1 MEILITICGRGGS
14 KGVKNK
20 NIRPLNGKPLIYYS
34 INHAIEFSKS
44 FSNVTIAVSSDDNKI
59 ITLANKYGIET
70 EYIRPNKL
78 ATDKIGKVNVIK
90 DLLFYQEK
98 KKNSKYDIILDLDI
112 SSPLR
117 TASDLINGFKMLI
130 KNKEAINLFSVS
142 NPNRNP
148 YFNVV
153 ELKTDGYC
161 KLIKNSN
168 VKSRQQAPT
177 VFDMN
182 ASFYF
187 YKRIFFS
194 NNYQT
199 VITGKSLCFLM
210 DHICFDI
217 DHEIDFDI
225 MNYLIKNNKL
235 DFKL

>member
-14 KGVKNK
+14 KGVVGK
-20 NIRPLNGKPLIYYS
+20 NIRDLNGKPLISYS
-34 INHAIEFSKS
+34 INHAIEFSKK
-44 FSNVTIAVSSDDNKI
+44 FNNVTIGVSSDDEKI
-59 ITLANKYGIET
+59 LNAANKYGIKT
-70 EYIRPNKL
+70 EYIRPKKL
-78 ATDKIGKVNVIK
+78 ATDQCGKVDVIK
-90 DLLFYQEK
+90 DLLFFHEK
-98 KKNSKYDIILDLDI
+98 NENKSFDIILDLDI

-117 TASDLINGFKMLI
+117 TVSDLKKGFKKLLDD
-130 KNKEAINLFSVS
+130 KDSINLFSVS

-148 YFNVV
+148 YFNMV

-168 VKSRQQAPT
+168 VKSRQMAPK

-187 YKRIFFS
+187 YKRNFFS
-194 NNYQT
+194 KNYKR
-199 VITGKSLCFLM
+199 VITEKSLCFLM
-210 DHICFDI
+210 DHICFDL

-235 DFKL
+235 GFKL